1 MADGAHRVRSSGI
14 EKSGVAAV
22 HYDAGCPGGQSRKN
36 VLAHGGVCVLIHC
49 NEIQTN
55 NHTMNA
61 ITLHLGLDVHKD
73 SITIAI
79 AEPGPKGEIRLFGSI
94 TNDVDR
100 LEKALRRILKA
111 HPDAHLEVAYEAG
124 PCGFVVARRLKQLDI
139 PCLVAAPSLIPKQ
152 PGSPF
157 KTDKRD
163 ARAIARLLRAGELT
177 AVYVPEA
184 TDEAIRDLCRARTD
198 AVDDQR
204 RCRHRLKAFLLR
216 HGYRYQGKANWSQPH
231 MRYLREL
238 VLPHPAM
245 KAILEEYLQGIDAA
259 HNRVERIEASML
271 ALLETWRLK
280 PAVQALMAF
289 RGFQLVAA
297 MITVSEL
304 GDIHRFQHPRQLM
317 TYLGLV
323 PTEYSSGQRQRLGAI
338 SRCGNSHQRWLLTEC
353 AEHYALPP
361 KVSKELSRR
370 QEGQSE
376 SVRALSWKAQSR
388 LHLRFIKLLGRRLQ
402 RNKAKVAIAR
412 ELCGFIWA
420 LLRTLDCYKQ
430 AQSVPPSSTS

>member
-1 MADGAHRVRSSGI
+1 MSS
-14 EKSGVAAV
+14 
-22 HYDAGCPGGQSRKN
+22 
-36 VLAHGGVCVLIHC
+36 
-49 NEIQTN
+49 
-55 NHTMNA
+55 
-61 ITLHLGLDVHKD
+61 ITLYVGLDVHKD

-79 AEPGPKGEIRLFGSI
+79 AEPGSKGEIRLFGTI
-94 TNDVDR
+94 TNDLGR
-100 LEKALRRILKA
+100 LEHALARIRKA

-124 PCGFVVARRLKQLDI
+124 PCGFVIARRLKQLEV
-139 PCLVAAPSLIPKQ
+139 PCLVAAPSLIPRQ
-152 PGSPF
+152 PGAPF

-177 AVYVPEA
+177 GVYVPEA

-245 KAILEEYLQGIDAA
+245 KTILEEYLQGIDAA
-259 HNRVERIEASML
+259 YERVLRIQLSML
-271 ALLETWRLK
+271 ALLDSWRLK
-280 PAVQALMAF
+280 PAVEALMAF

-304 GDIHRFQHPRQLM
+304 GDIHRFAHPRQLM

-323 PTEYSSGQRQRLGAI
+323 PTESSSGSRRRQGAI
-338 SRCGNSHQRWLLTEC
+338 SRCGNGHQRWLLTEC
-353 AEHYALPP
+353 AEHYAMPP
-361 KVSKELSRR
+361 KISKELSRR
-370 QEGQSE
+370 QEGQPE
-376 SVRALSWKAQSR
+376 SVRALSWKAQNR
-388 LHLRFIKLLGRRLQ
+388 LHFRFMRLLGRRLQ

-430 AQSVPPSSTS
+430 PTSTGTVS

>member
-1 MADGAHRVRSSGI
+1 M
-14 EKSGVAAV
+14 
-22 HYDAGCPGGQSRKN
+22 
-36 VLAHGGVCVLIHC
+36 
-49 NEIQTN
+49 QT
-55 NHTMNA
+55 
-61 ITLHLGLDVHKD
+61 ITLYIGLDVHKD

-79 AEPGPKGEIRLFGSI
+79 AEPGPKGEIRLFGTI
-94 TNDVDR
+94 TNDMHA
-100 LEKALRRILKA
+100 LEKALIRIRKA
-111 HPDAHLEVAYEAG
+111 HPNAQLELAYEAG
-124 PCGFVVARRLKQLDI
+124 PCGFGIARRLEQLKV

-163 ARAIARLLRAGELT
+163 SRNIARLLRAGELT
-177 AVYVPEA
+177 AVYIPEP

-198 AVDDQR
+198 AVDDLR
-204 RCRHRLKAFLLR
+204 RCRLRLKSFLLR
-216 HGYRYQGKANWSQPH
+216 HDYRYQGKANWSQPH

-259 HNRVERIEASML
+259 HQRVQRIEASML
-271 ALLETWRLK
+271 TLLETWRLK
-280 PAVQALMAF
+280 PAVKALIAF

-304 GDIHRFQHPRQLM
+304 GDIHRFAHPRQLM

-323 PTEYSSGQRQRLGAI
+323 SVEHSSGPKQHLGSI
-338 SRCGNSHQRWLLTEC
+338 SRCGNGHQRWLLTEC
-353 AEHYALPP
+353 AEHYLLPP
-361 KVSKELSRR
+361 KVSKELSHR
-370 QEGQSE
+370 QEGQPPE
-376 SVRALSWKAQSR
+376 VRALSWKAQNR
-388 LHLRFIKLLGRRLQ
+388 LHLRFTRLLGRRLQ

-420 LLRTLDCYKQ
+420 LLRTQSCYTQ
-430 AQSVPPSSTS
+430 PAATAAR

>member
-1 MADGAHRVRSSGI
+1 MKH
-14 EKSGVAAV
+14 
-22 HYDAGCPGGQSRKN
+22 
-36 VLAHGGVCVLIHC
+36 
-49 NEIQTN
+49 
-55 NHTMNA
+55 

-79 AEPGPKGEIRLFGSI
+79 AEPAPKGEIRLFGSI

-111 HPDAHLEVAYEAG
+111 HPGAHLEVAYEAG
-124 PCGFVVARRLKQLDI
+124 PCGFVIARRLKQLHI

-259 HNRVERIEASML
+259 HNRVQRIEASML
-271 ALLETWRLK
+271 ALLATWRLK
-280 PAVQALMAF
+280 PAVEALMAF

-304 GDIHRFQHPRQLM
+304 GDIHRFAHPRQLM

-323 PTEYSSGQRQRLGAI
+323 PTESSSGPRQRMGAI
-338 SRCGNSHQRWLLTEC
+338 SRCGNGHQRWLLTEC
-353 AEHYALPP
+353 AEHYLAPP

-370 QEGQSE
+370 QEGQPQ
-376 SVRALSWKAQSR
+376 SVRDLSWKAQTR

-430 AQSVPPSSTS
+430 AQCLQLPLTS

>member
-1 MADGAHRVRSSGI
+1 MR
-14 EKSGVAAV
+14 
-22 HYDAGCPGGQSRKN
+22 
-36 VLAHGGVCVLIHC
+36 
-49 NEIQTN
+49 TN
-55 NHTMNA
+55 NHTMNTN
-61 ITLHLGLDVHKD
+61 TLHLGLDVHKD

-79 AEPGPKGEIRLFGSI
+79 AEPGSKGEIRLLSTI

-100 LEKALRRILKA
+100 LEKALRRIGKA

-124 PCGFVVARRLKQLDI
+124 PCGFVIARRLKQLKV

-259 HNRVERIEASML
+259 YQRVLRIQTSMVT
-271 ALLETWRLK
+271 LLESWRLK

-297 MITVSEL
+297 MVTVSEL
-304 GDIHRFQHPRQLM
+304 GDIHRFAHPRQLM

-323 PTEYSSGQRQRLGAI
+323 PTESSSGPRQRLGRI
-338 SRCGNSHQRWLLTEC
+338 SRCGNGHQRWLLTEC

-361 KVSKELSRR
+361 KISKELSTR
-370 QEGQSE
+370 QQGQPE
-376 SVRALSWKAQSR
+376 TVKALSWKAQNR
-388 LHLRFIKLLGRRLQ
+388 LHHRFMKLLARRLQ

-420 LLRTLDCYKQ
+420 LLRTQDCYRHP
-430 AQSVPPSSTS
+430 VPGGSTAG

>member
-1 MADGAHRVRSSGI
+1 MKAI
-14 EKSGVAAV
+14 E
-22 HYDAGCPGGQSRKN
+22 
-36 VLAHGGVCVLIHC
+36 
-49 NEIQTN
+49 
-55 NHTMNA
+55 
-61 ITLHLGLDVHKD
+61 LHIGMDVHKD

-79 AEPGPKGEIRLFGSI
+79 AEPGSKGEIRLFGTI
-94 TNDVDR
+94 TNDMHA
-100 LEKALRRILKA
+100 LEKVLTRIRKA
-111 HPDAHLEVAYEAG
+111 HPGARLEVAYEAG
-124 PCGFVVARRLKQLDI
+124 PCGFGIARRLKQLEV
-139 PCLVAAPSLIPKQ
+139 PCLVAAPSLIPRQ

-163 ARAIARLLRAGELT
+163 ARNIARLLRAGELT
-177 AVYVPEA
+177 AVYIPEP

-198 AVDDQR
+198 AVDDLR
-204 RCRHRLKAFLLR
+204 RCRLRLKSFLLR
-216 HGYRYQGKANWSQPH
+216 HGYRYQGKANWSDPH

-259 HNRVERIEASML
+259 HQRVQRIEASML
-271 ALLETWRLK
+271 LLLDTWRLK
-280 PAVQALMAF
+280 PAVLALMAF

-304 GDIHRFQHPRQLM
+304 GDIHRFPHPRQLM

-323 PTEYSSGQRQRLGAI
+323 SVEHSSGPSQHLGGI
-338 SRCGNSHQRWLLTEC
+338 SRCGNGHQRWILTEC
-353 AEHYALPP
+353 AEHYLLPP

-370 QEGQSE
+370 QEGQPPE
-376 SVRALSWKAQSR
+376 VRALSWKAQNR
-388 LHLRFIKLLGRRLQ
+388 LHLRFTRLLGRRMQ

-420 LLRTLDCYKQ
+420 LLRTLPCYTQ
-430 AQSVPPSSTS
+430 QPSAATAP

>member
-1 MADGAHRVRSSGI
+1 MKV
-14 EKSGVAAV
+14 
-22 HYDAGCPGGQSRKN
+22 
-36 VLAHGGVCVLIHC
+36 
-49 NEIQTN
+49 
-55 NHTMNA
+55 
-61 ITLHLGLDVHKD
+61 ITLYLGLDVHKD

-79 AEPGPKGEIRLFGSI
+79 AQAGPKGELRLFGTI
-94 TNDVDR
+94 TNDLGR
-100 LEKALRRILKA
+100 LEKALIRIREA
-111 HPDAHLEVAYEAG
+111 HPGAHLEVAYEAG
-124 PCGFVVARRLKQLDI
+124 PCGFGIARRLKQLQV

-177 AVYVPEA
+177 GVYVPEP

-198 AVDDQR
+198 AVDDLR

-245 KAILEEYLQGIDAA
+245 KTILEEYLQGIDAA
-259 HNRVERIEASML
+259 HERVQRIEASML
-271 ALLETWRLK
+271 NLLESWRLK

-304 GDIHRFQHPRQLM
+304 GDIHRFDHPRQLM

-323 PTEYSSGQRQRLGAI
+323 PTESSSGPRQRLGRI
-338 SRCGNSHQRWLLTEC
+338 SRCGNGHQRWILTEC

-361 KVSKELSRR
+361 KISKELSAR
-370 QEGQSE
+370 QEGQPQA
-376 SVRALSWKAQSR
+376 VRDLSWKDQNR
-388 LHLRFIKLLGRRLQ
+388 LYLRFNRLLARRLP
-402 RNKAKVAIAR
+402 RNKAKVAVAR
-412 ELCGFIWA
+412 ELCGFVWA
-420 LLRTLDCYKQ
+420 LLRSQNCYRT
-430 AQSVPPSSTS
+430 STGGAAS

>member
-1 MADGAHRVRSSGI
+1 M
-14 EKSGVAAV
+14 K
-22 HYDAGCPGGQSRKN
+22 
-36 VLAHGGVCVLIHC
+36 
-49 NEIQTN
+49 
-55 NHTMNA
+55 A
-61 ITLHLGLDVHKD
+61 IKLYLGLDVHKD

-79 AEPGPKGEIRLFGSI
+79 ADAQRHGEIRLFGTI
-94 TNDVDR
+94 TNDLGR
-100 LEKALRRILKA
+100 LEVAPGRIRKG
-111 HPDAHLEVAYEAG
+111 HPSAQLEVAYEAG
-124 PCGFVVARRLKQLDI
+124 PCGFGIARRLKQLQV

-163 ARAIARLLRAGELT
+163 ARTIARLLRAGELT
-177 AVYVPEA
+177 GVYVPEP

-198 AVDDQR
+198 AVDDLR
-204 RCRHRLKAFLLR
+204 RCRLRLKAFLLR

-259 HNRVERIEASML
+259 HERVQRLEASML
-271 ALLETWRLK
+271 SLLDTWRLK

-297 MITVSEL
+297 MVTVSEL
-304 GDIHRFQHPRQLM
+304 GDIHRFAHPRQLM

-323 PTEYSSGQRQRLGAI
+323 STEDSSGPRQRLGKI
-338 SRCGNSHQRWLLTEC
+338 SRCGNGHQRWMFTEC
-353 AEHYALPP
+353 AEHYVLPP

-370 QEGQSE
+370 QQGQPSE
-376 SVRALSWKAQSR
+376 VRALSWKAQNR
-388 LHLRFIKLLGRRLQ
+388 LHLRFTRLLARRLP
-402 RNKAKVAIAR
+402 RNKAKVAVAR
-412 ELCGFIWA
+412 ELCGFVWA
-420 LLRTLDCYKQ
+420 LLRTQSCYTQ
-430 AQSVPPSSTS
+430 PATRSATA

>member
-1 MADGAHRVRSSGI
+1 MR
-14 EKSGVAAV
+14 
-22 HYDAGCPGGQSRKN
+22 
-36 VLAHGGVCVLIHC
+36 
-49 NEIQTN
+49 TN
-55 NHTMNA
+55 NHTMKV
-61 ITLHLGLDVHKD
+61 ITLYLGLDVHKD

-79 AEPGPKGEIRLFGSI
+79 AEPGPKGEIRLFGTI
-94 TNDVDR
+94 TNDLGR
-100 LEKALRRILKA
+100 LQKALIRIGEA
-111 HPDAHLEVAYEAG
+111 HPGAHLEVAYEAG
-124 PCGFVVARRLKQLDI
+124 PCGFGIARRLKQLNI
-139 PCLVAAPSLIPKQ
+139 PCLVAAPSLIGKK

-163 ARAIARLLRAGELT
+163 ARNIARLLRATELT

-198 AVDDQR
+198 AVDDLR
-204 RCRHRLKAFLLR
+204 RCRLRLKSFLLR
-216 HGYRYQGKANWSQPH
+216 HDYRYQGKANWSQPH

-245 KAILEEYLQGIDAA
+245 KTILEEYLQGIDAA
-259 HNRVERIEASML
+259 HQRVQRIEASML
-271 ALLETWRLK
+271 TLLETWRLK

-304 GDIHRFQHPRQLM
+304 GDIHRFAHPRQLM

-323 PTEYSSGQRQRLGAI
+323 SVEHSSGPKQHLGSI
-338 SRCGNSHQRWLLTEC
+338 SRCGNGHQRWLLTEC
-353 AEHYALPP
+353 AEHYLLPP

-370 QEGQSE
+370 QEGQPPE
-376 SVRALSWKAQSR
+376 VRALSWKAQNR
-388 LHLRFIKLLGRRLQ
+388 LHLRFTRLLGRRLQ

-420 LLRTLDCYKQ
+420 LLRTQPCYTQ
-430 AQSVPPSSTS
+430 PSPTAAR